1 MRHTFALSIAIVA
14 TTALA
19 EDILNF
25 LDEREADH
33 YRRME
38 AEELQSNDEESRFCY
53 QRSNDITSRCYFKS
67 NHYQGQS
74 KEKKMEELWSQ
85 IRPDENAEDDEVTPF
100 MWKEFPEFFSDKAL
114 EAFC

>member
-19 EDILNF
+19 EDLLNF
-25 LDEREADH
+25 LDEHEADH

-38 AEELQSNDEESRFCY
+38 ARELESEISESDYCY
-53 QRSNDITSRCYFKS
+53 QRSTDITDRCYFKS
-67 NHYQGQS
+67 THYQDKS
-74 KEKKMEELWSQ
+74 REEKMEDLWSQ

-100 MWKEFPEFFSDKAL
+100 MWKDFPEFFTDVAI